1 MRKGKKQG
9 EEDNGVVEVR
19 ELATTFPS
27 VCTGWIG
34 RGRKKWGCTRAAG
47 RLRRGQWEEIDTEE
61 MANRACIFLHVTPCV
76 SVCVRV
82 CSDG

>member
-1 MRKGKKQG
+1 MRRGKSKERKIG
-9 EEDNGVVEVR
+9 REDGVVEVR

-61 MANRACIFLHVTPCV
+61 MANRACIFCMSRLV
-76 SVCVRV
+76 
-82 CSDG
+82 